1 MTGKKQR
8 LLDPALL
15 PDSLW
20 DTATETLF
28 LPPIL
33 ATAYKALIIRHKLLG
48 LSKARDPN
56 NPPTGGHSQ
65 EETDRHFAQAFDG
78 SAARAQLAVTDP
90 KQDLAQ
96 ISNSFLQVLSGNGV
110 CITDAPCG
118 AGAATFAFLTTIAE
132 LREKRVLPRHPLDVH
147 LIGAELSEPA
157 RKYATE
163 ILAELTPFLETQA
176 IFITAEYQSWDVTDR
191 LSNTDLIRQITLASA
206 TKAKR
211 LLVVANFSAFLER
224 DKKRKDAERQLEE
237 LFRHS
242 SGADSIAIW
251 IEPQTTKA
259 MSEHG
264 LFSAIKRWV
273 SESWKKFVR
282 IHPGDG
288 SIAEPIVTSACQFQS
303 PLDATKNYQVRL
315 AVMRLDLERAA

>member
-1 MTGKKQR
+1 MTAKKQR

-20 DTATETLF
+20 KAATETIF

-33 ATAYKALIIRHKLLG
+33 ATAYKTLITRHKLQKI
-48 LSKARDPN
+48 SEARDPN

-65 EETDRHFAQAFDG
+65 KETDRHFAQAFDG

-118 AGAATFAFLTTIAE
+118 AGAAAFAFLTTIAE
-132 LREKRVLPRHPLDVH
+132 LREKGVLPRHPLDVH

-157 RKYATE
+157 RKYAME
-163 ILAELTPFLETQA
+163 MLAELTPFLEAQA
-176 IFITAEYQSWDVTDR
+176 IFIYAEYHSWDVTDQ
-191 LSNTDLIRQITLASA
+191 LSNTDLIGRIILASDI
-206 TKAKR
+206 KPKR
-211 LLVVANFSAFLER
+211 LLVVANFSAFLGR
-224 DKKRKDAERQLEE
+224 GNKRKEAESQLEE

-242 SGADSIAIW
+242 SGVGSIAIW
-251 IEPQTTKA
+251 IEPQTAKA
-259 MSEHG
+259 MNEEHG
-264 LFSAIKRWV
+264 LFSAIARWV
-273 SESWKKFVR
+273 SEKWPRFAR
-282 IHPGDG
+282 INTDNAVTPV
-288 SIAEPIVTSACQFQS
+288 VTSACQFQS
-303 PLDATKNYQVRL
+303 PLDATKSYQVRL
-315 AVMRLDLERAA
+315 AVMRLDLERTA

>member
-8 LLDPALL
+8 LLKPDLL

-20 DTATETLF
+20 DSATETIF
-28 LPPIL
+28 LPSIL
-33 ATAYKALIIRHKLLG
+33 ATAYKTLISSHKLLE
-48 LSKARDPN
+48 LSKTRDPK

-110 CITDAPCG
+110 CVTDAPCG

-157 RKYATE
+157 RNYATE
-163 ILAELTPFLETQA
+163 MLAELTPFLETQA
-176 IFITAEYQSWDVTDR
+176 IFITAEYNSWDVTDP
-191 LSNTDLIRQITLASA
+191 LSNTDLIRRITLASDA
-206 TKAKR
+206 KSKR

-224 DKKRKDAERQLEE
+224 DKKRKAAERQLEE

-259 MSEHG
+259 MNEHG
-264 LFSAIKRWV
+264 LFSAITRWV

-282 IHPGDG
+282 IHTDGD
-288 SIAEPIVTSACQFQS
+288 IAAPIVTSACQFQS